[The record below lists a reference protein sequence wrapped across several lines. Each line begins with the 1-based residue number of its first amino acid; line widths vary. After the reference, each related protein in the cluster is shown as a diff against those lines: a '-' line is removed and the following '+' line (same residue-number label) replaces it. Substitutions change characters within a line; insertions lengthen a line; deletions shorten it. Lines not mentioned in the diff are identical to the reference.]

1 MSLSNCKSQS
11 AQHPKVVATAGGSLL
26 QNVACAGGAA
36 VITVTFIHPIDV
48 VKTRLQV
55 SGSGGGRNYAE
66 LGMGGSVSV
75 IAKEEGVAAFW
86 KGINAAWLRESSYT
100 SLRLGLYSPIKE
112 IMGATSP
119 DAAFYKKFGSGSLAG
134 AIGSLVGNPFDVLK
148 TRMMAAEGAEP
159 PAITEAASVLFK
171 EQGIGGFYRGLE
183 ANIARAMVLN
193 GTKMACY
200 DQIKYTITSSGM
212 VPSGIPTQ
220 FMSAFGAGF
229 FMACTV
235 APFDMVRT
243 RLMNQ
248 PPDAKIYSGAF
259 DCVAKIVAA
268 EGPQGFYRGFV
279 PIWMRFAPTTCLQ
292 LIIFEQL
299 QGAMGMKGV

>member
-1 MSLSNCKSQS
+1 MSIHRSD
-11 AQHPKVVATAGGSLL
+11 ARVIATASAGGGTSFIK
-26 QNVACAGGAA
+26 QIGAAGGAA

-55 SGSGGGRNYAE
+55 SGGEGVRNYAA
-66 LGMGGSVSV
+66 LGMGGTIKVV
-75 IAKEEGVAAFW
+75 AAEEGVLAFW

-100 SLRLGLYSPIKE
+100 SLRLGLYEPIKVV
-112 IMGATSP
+112 MGADKNP
-119 DAAFYKKFGSGSLAG
+119 NFFLKFAAGSTAGALGSLA
-134 AIGSLVGNPFDVLK
+134 GNPFDVLK
-148 TRMMAAEGAEP
+148 TQMMTTEGV
-159 PAITEAASVLFK
+159 EAPSIAKTAGNLFSK
-171 EQGIGGFYRGLE
+171 QGISGFYRGIE
-183 ANIARAMVLN
+183 ANVARAMVLN

-200 DQIKYTITSSGM
+200 DQIKGTIVASGV

-220 FMSAFGAGF
+220 FCSAFGAGF

-248 PPDAKIYSGAF
+248 PPDAKLYNGAF
-259 DCVAKIVAA
+259 DCVAKILKA
-268 EGPQGFYRGFV
+268 EGPGGFYRGFI
-279 PIWMRFAPTTCLQ
+279 PIWMRFAPTTCMQ

-299 QGAMGMKGV
+299 RGVLGMKGL